1 MDIHIGAGYDVV
13 VECFWMKKL
22 KNDRI
27 SPDSL
32 DFDSFF
38 SWKVVDKIVE
48 TVE

>member
-1 MDIHIGAGYDVV
+1 MDIHTGDGYDFV

-32 DFDSFF
+32 YYKSCFV
-38 SWKVVDKIVE
+38 WKLVDKIVE